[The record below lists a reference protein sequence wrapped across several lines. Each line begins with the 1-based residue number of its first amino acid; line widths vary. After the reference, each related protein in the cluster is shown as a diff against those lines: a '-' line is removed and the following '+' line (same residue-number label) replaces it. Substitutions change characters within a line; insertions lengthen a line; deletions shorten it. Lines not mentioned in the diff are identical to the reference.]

1 MEVLG
6 MNIHKED
13 LDNNLEYEY
22 NKPVMIPSTI
32 NEFSIYMKDGAK
44 VVFSEV
50 IYNYNLL
57 NFIRPITIAY
67 TDTRW
72 TLKKL
77 NHLKLKEKCEE
88 TRNYDNNNIYL
99 TKYRNGL
106 INNNLYYLL

>member
-50 IYNYNLL
+50 IYN
-57 NFIRPITIAY
+57 
-67 TDTRW
+67 
-72 TLKKL
+72 
-77 NHLKLKEKCEE
+77 
-88 TRNYDNNNIYL
+88 
-99 TKYRNGL
+99 
-106 INNNLYYLL
+106 NNLQILLGLSQ

>member
-44 VVFSEV
+44 VVFSEA
-50 IYNYNLL
+50 YHNSLYRYSL
-57 NFIRPITIAY
+57 NFKKTKSFEAKRKM
-67 TDTRW
+67 RRN
-72 TLKKL
+72 KKL
-77 NHLKLKEKCEE
+77 
-88 TRNYDNNNIYL
+88 
-99 TKYRNGL
+99 
-106 INNNLYYLL
+106 